1 MKFVMAKT
9 GTANIN
15 GHSFSWSEGEPI
27 TLSAYEKSV
36 LTRGGY
42 VGEAVEIE
50 KVQPVIKLKAK
61 KRV

>member
-1 MKFVMAKT
+1 MKYIMAKI

-15 GHSFSWSEGEPI
+15 GRSFSWSEGETI

-42 VGEAVEIE
+42 IGEEV
-50 KVQPVIKLKAK
+50 KTK
-61 KRV
+61 KPQKRQNV